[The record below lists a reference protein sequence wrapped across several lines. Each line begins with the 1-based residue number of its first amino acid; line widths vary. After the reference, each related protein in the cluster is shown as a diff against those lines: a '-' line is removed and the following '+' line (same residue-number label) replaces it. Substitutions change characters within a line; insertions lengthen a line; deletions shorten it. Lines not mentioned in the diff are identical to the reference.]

1 MQKKGLAVIAVG
13 GNALIKDKNH
23 QSQHDQYQCAADT
36 MVHIADMILD
46 GWDVVITH
54 GNGPQ
59 VGFILRRSELAA
71 HEVHENPLD
80 YCGAESQGS
89 IGYMFA
95 QSLHNEF
102 LHRGIDKNVVS
113 VVTQTIV
120 DRNDPAFQNPTKPI
134 GGFMDE
140 AAAREKRENEGWT
153 VVEDAGRGWR
163 RVVASPIPTRIV
175 EADGIRTLIDKGFVV
190 VAVGG
195 GGIPVVEDAEGNL
208 SGAMAVI
215 DKDFGTSILASS
227 LQADLFIISTAVEK
241 VAINFNTPEQKWLDQ
256 LTVEEAKA
264 YIKQGHFAK
273 GSMLPKI
280 EAILKYMEKGG
291 KKALIT
297 DPEHIRE
304 ALAGKTGTW
313 IVP

>member
-140 AAAREKRENEGWT
+140 AAAREKRENECWT
-153 VVEDAGRGWR
+153 VGRMFRGLCAGFFRPSHPHCGSR
-163 RVVASPIPTRIV
+163 RHSHTDRQRFRSCCRAW
-175 EADGIRTLIDKGFVV
+175 
-190 VAVGG
+190 
-195 GGIPVVEDAEGNL
+195 GIPVLKTRRQPERRDGR
-208 SGAMAVI
+208 
-215 DKDFGTSILASS
+215 DRQDFGPPSGQPAGGSFHHQHGQES
-227 LQADLFIISTAVEK
+227 C
-241 VAINFNTPEQKWLDQ
+241 INFNTL
-256 LTVEEAKA
+256 
-264 YIKQGHFAK
+264 
-273 GSMLPKI
+273 
-280 EAILKYMEKGG
+280 
-291 KKALIT
+291 
-297 DPEHIRE
+297 
-304 ALAGKTGTW
+304 
-313 IVP
+313 